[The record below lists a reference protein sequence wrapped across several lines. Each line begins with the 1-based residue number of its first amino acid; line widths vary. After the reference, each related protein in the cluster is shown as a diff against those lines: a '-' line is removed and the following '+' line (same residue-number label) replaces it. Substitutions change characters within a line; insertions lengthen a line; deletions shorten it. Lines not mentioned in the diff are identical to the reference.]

1 MATRAA
7 GAMQTKLLIN
17 KPGDEYEQEA
27 DRVSEQVMSM
37 PEPRLQ
43 RACSRGEE
51 CSKRERLQPMSA
63 AMPTFVG
70 PHFGHDFSR
79 VRVDVDPPAPQS
91 GEAVVARAYTAAPNF
106 RRPVV
111 CNRPDVEVPPIVH
124 DVLRSPGQPLE
135 PAARTFMESR
145 FGHDFSKVQVRTDA
159 RAAESARGGAGP
171 SLYGGAERRVWCL
184 AICAGDSGG
193 EAVAGARARPRDS
206 TACWRSGLAN
216 VAARRQEG

>member
-1 MATRAA
+1 MGTFAHKQNQAKKPAYSGLAQPDMATRAA

-51 CSKRERLQPMSA
+51 CSKRERLQPKSA

-91 GEAVVARAYTAAPNF
+91 GEAVVARAYTAAPYF

-111 CNRPDVEVPPIVH
+111 CNHPDVEVPPIVH

-159 RAAESARGGAGP
+159 RG
-171 SLYGGAERRVWCL
+171 
-184 AICAGDSGG
+184 
-193 EAVAGARARPRDS
+193 
-206 TACWRSGLAN
+206 
-216 VAARRQEG
+216 RQEG